1 MYRLI
6 PFLVLS
12 VFFSCQS
19 TSSLN
24 DADRLFLDRKY
35 LQAHEAYSSLEIDQ
49 DIKSQRLEITS
60 YFLLEDYV
68 RELVNTNRSMLAL
81 ELLPRVR
88 ELAPQNRS
96 EILDGLE
103 RRCNFRIAREYYDS
117 ALAFSEIGDKP
128 QAIREL
134 VKALTWREDYPAATE
149 MLNLIKSRELARNAR
164 GEELYLE
171 GLEEINL
178 GNSTRARTAFL
189 HAANRLTDPALAE
202 ARLAAMSQNL
212 AEESLRQAK
221 AFLKD
226 DQIGPAWVAVQDAIY
241 LGEDFA
247 EAIAISEDIDA
258 FLISDAFLDSANIAL
273 LGNRFQ
279 LANEFIEAAAEQ
291 RVQEHAERLVDFRE
305 RQSNLHQQSLYV
317 RARAFEADSQLMR
330 ASLLY
335 QDLLDKTAG
344 FGYQD
349 ASKRADVIAEALLSA
364 EMYYEQAMLAEENGD
379 LASYKDNLAAV
390 LRITIDYEDTFER
403 FATLLSNEAVVED
416 SDSKDS

>member
-35 LQAHEAYSSLEIDQ
+35 LQAHEAYSNLEIDQ

-68 RELVNTNRSMLAL
+68 RELVNTNRSVLAL

-96 EILDGLE
+96 EILDGLD
-103 RRCNFRIAREYYDS
+103 RRGNFRIAREYYDS

-178 GNSTRARTAFL
+178 GL
-189 HAANRLTDPALAE
+189 
-202 ARLAAMSQNL
+202 
-212 AEESLRQAK
+212 SL
-221 AFLKD
+221 
-226 DQIGPAWVAVQDAIY
+226 IHI
-241 LGEDFA
+241 
-247 EAIAISEDIDA
+247 
-258 FLISDAFLDSANIAL
+258 
-273 LGNRFQ
+273 
-279 LANEFIEAAAEQ
+279 
-291 RVQEHAERLVDFRE
+291 
-305 RQSNLHQQSLYV
+305 
-317 RARAFEADSQLMR
+317 
-330 ASLLY
+330 
-335 QDLLDKTAG
+335 
-344 FGYQD
+344 
-349 ASKRADVIAEALLSA
+349 
-364 EMYYEQAMLAEENGD
+364 
-379 LASYKDNLAAV
+379 
-390 LRITIDYEDTFER
+390 
-403 FATLLSNEAVVED
+403 
-416 SDSKDS
+416 